1 VGAGVIAAD
10 PVCVRHFVLPDAKRL
25 SARPAMR
32 QMKIVTLQ
40 RNQGPQIQ
48 GDSNFLDFSA
58 A

>member
-1 VGAGVIAAD
+1 
-10 PVCVRHFVLPDAKRL
+10 
-25 SARPAMR
+25 MR